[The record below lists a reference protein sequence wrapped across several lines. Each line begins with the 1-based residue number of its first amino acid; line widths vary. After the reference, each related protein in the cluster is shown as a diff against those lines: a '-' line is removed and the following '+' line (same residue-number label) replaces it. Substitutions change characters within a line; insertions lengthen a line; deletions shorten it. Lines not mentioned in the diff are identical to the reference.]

1 MKKYV
6 SPTLEIIHI
15 ETLEMIAVS
24 GDETTVTLSET
35 EYSGTFNSRGNID
48 VWGDD
53 EETEE

>member
-15 ETLEMIAVS
+15 ETLQMIAAS
-24 GDETTVTLSET
+24 GDETTVTISET